1 MFQMST
7 LWPPLGAGAM
17 LASVDFSSLMFS
29 TLLACLCLL
38 PALWNARRK
47 RLADNL
53 PVSKTAGVFIG
64 LVKLKGTAESGAPP
78 FLSYLAGRPCVQFSW
93 TIDEEWSR
101 VVTETYT
108 DSNGRRQTR
117 QRTQSGWKTVAG
129 GGQGGPFYVRD
140 DCGVI
145 LVRPDGA
152 TIEPL
157 ELVKQT
163 CGRNDPLY
171 YGKGPP
177 GAIPDSTFHRRF
189 HETAIPLHCP
199 LYVIGQARERT
210 DVVAPEIARDKQAP
224 TFLISTR
231 TEKELTSRHAWR
243 FWLWSGLGLFL
254 SLLFYGWWSGAPYL
268 LVLALAWT
276 WMVFNS
282 MVFLRQRVNHAWS
295 EVNVQLKRRADL
307 IPKLVSVVQGCRNYE
322 AALLPEL
329 AALRSQ
335 LAASAP
341 GTPAASVQ
349 SLKHTIGGIA
359 ERYPELKANASFT
372 GLLKNLIETEQ
383 RIALARGYFNDI
395 ATRYNTRLQT
405 LPDRYITRMGG
416 MKPEPLMLAGDF
428 ERAPVLVNLDN
439 TPSQFSSHA
448 ASAAAVASPAIPAGE
463 TNRPSPTEHA
473 LAAALAPAPVIS
485 PETPPP
491 QPSFP
496 PARLVPEPASASQSE
511 TPEPASAEDMPAGFD
526 VKHAA
531 PAGISLLVFVF
542 WIGALILCSKISNSA
557 FAAAG
562 LISGFIALLAGAAA
576 LALRRKLLRRHF
588 RAACAVSIGL
598 SCVSLI
604 ALSLQVTSQIHIHR
618 EEEAKDMLKGIPG
631 LYQTDQFEKVCE
643 QFEKAGG
650 LTHSIPYDDYTKYIA
665 ACAYIR
671 HGKTAGKTAE
681 QFLKTY
687 GWISSAPNGNVDWSP
702 WVVLFGYAGYQ
713 QAGESRA
720 AKKLVDDGY
729 AKCNKN
735 SRLYPVI
742 AFLHGG
748 MDESALESSIGNNP
762 LTLTEADALI
772 GIKELYAGD
781 RERAVSFLLWV
792 AVNGRGNI
800 EAYRL
805 AVTELRRVTRAV
817 ASLPQTGRELA
828 PTQKDVESAR
838 AGFNRVES
846 LWRSSEYDKLCQEF
860 DQAFGTFPAPSYNAI
875 YDYVFASACVRRGDA
890 AGRFAR
896 YALNTFGWKT
906 DYAPYGVLYGYV
918 GCRQAGNPAA
928 AKALLDDAAA
938 KCNTSRW
945 PYPIIACLRGDIGVS
960 ELESAAGNDLQQKTE
975 AATFAG
981 IQELYDGR
989 QADAGTHLGW
999 VQKNGR
1005 KDYPPYGLAMSEL
1018 AHGGLPN
1025 AVPPQSVT
1033 APANPPIT
1041 RPPTAPAPMPA
1052 ATTPPPSPAIPSPL
1066 SPDLQEI
1073 LKLSQAGMRD
1083 DLITNFISHSG
1094 KSYKLRADDIIYLS
1108 SKGVSIGV
1116 IRALQAASPA
1126 GGNRAN

>member
-1 MFQMST
+1 MFPMNT
-7 LWPPLGAGAM
+7 LWPPVGAGAM
-17 LASVDFSSLMFS
+17 LASIDFSSLIFS
-29 TLLACLCLL
+29 TFLACLCLL

-78 FLSYLAGRPCVQFSW
+78 FLSYLAGQPCVQFSW

-117 QRTQSGWKTVAG
+117 QRIKSGWKTVAS
-129 GGQGGPFYVRD
+129 GGQAGPFYVQD

-145 LVRPDGA
+145 LVRPEGA
-152 TIEPL
+152 TMESL

-171 YGKGPP
+171 YGKGPA

-210 DVVAPEIARDKQAP
+210 DVVAPEIAQDKRAS

-254 SLLFYGWWSGAPYL
+254 SLLFYGWWSGVPYL

-282 MVFLRQRVNHAWS
+282 MVYLRQRVNHAWS

-307 IPKLVSVVQGCRNYE
+307 IPKLVSVVQGYRNYE
-322 AALLPEL
+322 AALQPEL

-335 LAASAP
+335 LAANTP
-341 GTPAASVQ
+341 GTSGAAVQ
-349 SLKHTIGGIA
+349 SLGHTIGGIA
-359 ERYPELKANASFT
+359 ERYPELKANASFA
-372 GLLKNLIETEQ
+372 GLLRNLIETEQ

-428 ERAPVLVNLDN
+428 ERAPVLVNLDK
-439 TPSQFSSHA
+439 TPSQFSSHV
-448 ASAAAVASPAIPAGE
+448 ASGGAVASPAISAGE
-463 TNRPSPTEHA
+463 TNRSSPTEPA
-473 LAAALAPAPVIS
+473 QAAVFAPAPVIS
-485 PETPPP
+485 SEIPSP
-491 QPSFP
+491 QPSIP
-496 PARLVPEPASASQSE
+496 LAPLIPEPASVGQSE
-511 TPEPASAEDMPAGFD
+511 TLDEAAAEDVPAGFD
-526 VKHAA
+526 VKHVA
-531 PAGISLLVFVF
+531 PAGISLLVFVL
-542 WIGALILCSKISNSA
+542 WIGALILCSGISNSA
-557 FAAAG
+557 PAAVG
-562 LISGFIALLAGAAA
+562 LISGFTAILAGAAA
-576 LALRRKLLRRHF
+576 LALRRKLRRGHF
-588 RAACAVSIGL
+588 RAACAVSLGL

-604 ALSLQVTSQIHIHR
+604 ALSLQMISQIDKKR
-618 EEEAKDMLKGIPG
+618 EEEAKAMLKDMPA
-631 LYQTDQFEKVCE
+631 LYQSDQFNKVCE
-643 QFEKAGG
+643 TFEKASG

-665 ACAYIR
+665 ACAFIR
-671 HGKTAGKTAE
+671 HGKPAGKTAE
-681 QFLKTY
+681 QFLKTF

-713 QAGESRA
+713 QAGEIRA
-720 AKKLVDDGY
+720 AKKVIDDGY

-748 MDESALESSIGNNP
+748 MDESALGSSIGNNP
-762 LTLTEADALI
+762 LTLTEANALI

-781 RERAVSFLLWV
+781 RERAISYLLWV

-800 EAYRL
+800 EAYLL
-805 AVTELRRVTRAV
+805 AVTELRRVTRAG
-817 ASLPQTGRELA
+817 ASVPQKGQELV

-846 LWRSSEYDKLCQEF
+846 LWRSSEYEKLCQEF
-860 DQAFGTFPAPSYNAI
+860 DQAFGTFPAPSYNAL
-875 YDYVFASACVRRGDA
+875 YDYVVASACVRHGDA
-890 AGRFAR
+890 AGRFAH
-896 YALNTFGWKT
+896 YALNIFGWKA
-906 DYAPYGVLYGYV
+906 DNAPYGVLYGYV
-918 GCRQAGNPAA
+918 GCRQAGNPVS
-928 AKALLDDAAA
+928 AKSLLDDAAA
-938 KCNTSRW
+938 KCNTGRW
-945 PYPIIACLRGDIGVS
+945 PYPIIAHLRSAIGVS
-960 ELESAAGNDLQQKTE
+960 ELESAARNDLQQRTE

-981 IQELYDGR
+981 IQELYDGK
-989 QADAGTHLGW
+989 QADAGTHLIW

-1005 KDYPPYGLAMSEL
+1005 KDSPSYTLAIAELMHAGLLNALPPATVLTPTNS
-1018 AHGGLPN
+1018 
-1025 AVPPQSVT
+1025 
-1033 APANPPIT
+1033 PIT
-1041 RPPTAPAPMPA
+1041 QSPTTPVAPPVSSTPA
-1052 ATTPPPSPAIPSPL
+1052 APSAIPYVP

-1073 LKLSQAGMRD
+1073 LKLFKAGMRD
-1083 DLITNFISHSG
+1083 DVITNFISHSG
-1094 KSYKLRADDIIYLS
+1094 KSYKLSVDDIIYLS
-1108 SKGVSIGV
+1108 SQGVSQGV
-1116 IRALQAASPA
+1116 IRALQTPSPGGVPA
-1126 GGNRAN
+1126 GH